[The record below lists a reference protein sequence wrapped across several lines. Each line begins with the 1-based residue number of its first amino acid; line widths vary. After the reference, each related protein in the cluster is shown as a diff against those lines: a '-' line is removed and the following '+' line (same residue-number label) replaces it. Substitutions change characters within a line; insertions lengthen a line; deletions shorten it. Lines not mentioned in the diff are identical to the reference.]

1 MKSFQERNPLII
13 GAIGLTL
20 SVAVALGAVN
30 YDKLPG
36 LSVGKEYSAYF
47 AEAGGLLSGADVRVS
62 GFAAGKVEDIT
73 LDDSRVLVIFKVD
86 DDIRLGERSEA
97 AVKTRS
103 ALGSKILEITPRGD
117 GRLSGPIPLERTTPA
132 YQLPDAIGDLTTAI
146 SGLDTNQLSDS
157 LKMLSETFA
166 DTPPDVRAAVEGVGR
181 FTQTLDERDAQLR
194 SLLSNANKATAV
206 LSERSDQ
213 IVTLVRDT
221 NALLA
226 ALRSESASL
235 DQIFNNISAVSQ
247 QLKGFIAENR
257 TQLKPALDKLNG
269 VLAIVDNHKEQVKLA
284 LQGLNRYALG
294 LGESVSSGP
303 FFKAYLVNLFPGQFV
318 QPFIDAAF
326 SDLGLDP
333 NVLLPTQRSD
343 PQVGQPGTPA
353 LPIPYPR
360 TGQGGDPK
368 LTIPDAITGNPGD
381 QGCGPPGVPL
391 PGPTGCYPY
400 REPLP
405 APPPGGPP
413 PGPPAAASPGQES
426 TATPPLP
433 IYAPAPGEQVPAGA
447 QSRPPGD
454 PAVVG
459 PGAPGAADVTPV
471 PLGPPPG
478 PPAPAGDGQ

>member
-1 MKSFQERNPLII
+1 MKTFRERNPLVI
-13 GAIGLTL
+13 GAIGLGL
-20 SVAVALGAVN
+20 AFGVSLAAVQ
-30 YDKLPG
+30 YDKLPFF
-36 LSVGKEYSAYF
+36 SAGKEYSAYF
-47 AEAGGLLSGADVRVS
+47 SEAGGLLSGSDVRVS
-62 GFAAGKVEDIT
+62 GVASGKVEDIT
-73 LDDSRVLVIFKVD
+73 LTEDASRVLVTFKVNK
-86 DDIRLGERSEA
+86 DIRLGDRTEA

-117 GRLSGPIPLERTTPA
+117 GQLSGPIPLDRTTPA

-157 LKMLSETFA
+157 LKVLSQTFA
-166 DTPPDVRAAVEGVGR
+166 ETPPDVRAAVEGVGR

-194 SLLSNANKATAV
+194 SLLSNADKATGV
-206 LSERSDQ
+206 LAERSDK

-226 ALRSESASL
+226 ALRSESAAL

-257 TQLKPALDKLNG
+257 AQLKPALDKLNG
-269 VLAIVDNHKEQVKLA
+269 VLAIVDNHKDQVKLA

-303 FFKAYLVNLFPGQFV
+303 FFKAYVANLFPGQFI
-318 QPFIDAAF
+318 QPFIDVAF

-360 TGQGGDPK
+360 TGQGGEPNMT
-368 LTIPDAITGNPGD
+368 LPDAITGKPGD
-381 QGCGPPGVPL
+381 QGCGPPGLPL

-413 PGPPAAASPGQES
+413 PGPPAPALPGQES

-433 IYAPAPGEQVPAGA
+433 IYVPAPGEPIPPGA
-447 QSRPPGD
+447 QDRPPGD
-454 PAVVG
+454 PTIVG
-459 PGAPGAADVTPV
+459 PGAPG
-471 PLGPPPG
+471 
-478 PPAPAGDGQ
+478 PAGGGQ